1 MLVPMRLLP
10 AFTSFLCSLAL
21 ASSLLAEENWPQF
34 RGPRGDGQSTSTGLP
49 VNFGEE
55 KNLKWK
61 VAIHGRAWSC
71 PVIWGEQVWVTTAN
85 EQGTELG
92 VLCLDKKTGKILRD
106 DTLFHIAT
114 PQFAHRFNT
123 YASPTPVIEEG
134 RIYVT
139 FGSPGT
145 ACLDTKT
152 GKVLW
157 QRTDLQCN
165 HYRGAGSSP
174 IRWGNLLIMNFDGSD
189 LQYITAL
196 DKDTGQTVWTTKRSV
211 DYKDLDASGQVMNE
225 GDYRK
230 AFATPH
236 VAEVNGKPVLFSSG
250 AKAHYAYEPQT
261 GKELWRF
268 DEHAQHSASTRP
280 LLGDKVLYLQTGF
293 SKGQL
298 LALKLP
304 QTNDPAHPQ
313 VLAESDLA
321 WRMKKGVP
329 NKPSMLLIK
338 GLLYMIDDGGIAACV
353 DAATGQEIWKQR
365 IQGNY
370 SAAPVY
376 ADGRIYV
383 CSEEGKCAVFAA
395 EREFKLLA
403 ENQLSNG
410 VMAAPAISGKSLFIR
425 TRTDLYRFEE

>member
-1 MLVPMRLLP
+1 M
-10 AFTSFLCSLAL
+10 
-21 ASSLLAEENWPQF
+21 
-34 RGPRGDGQSTSTGLP
+34 
-49 VNFGEE
+49 
-55 KNLKWK
+55 
-61 VAIHGRAWSC
+61 
-71 PVIWGEQVWVTTAN
+71 
-85 EQGTELG
+85 
-92 VLCLDKKTGKILRD
+92 
-106 DTLFHIAT
+106 
-114 PQFAHRFNT
+114 
-123 YASPTPVIEEG
+123 IEEG

-157 QRTDLQCN
+157 QRTDLVCN

-196 DKDTGQTVWTTKRSV
+196 DKDTGKTVWKTDRSI
-211 DYKDLDASGQVMNE
+211 DFKDLDAAGKIRDE
-225 GDYRK
+225 GDTRK

-236 VAEVNGKPVLFSSG
+236 VATIAGKPVLLSSG

-268 DEHAQHSASTRP
+268 EERAQHSASTRP
-280 LLGDKVLYLQTGF
+280 VLQGDLVYLLTGF

-304 QTNDPAHPQ
+304 QVNDPAHPQ
-313 VLAESDLA
+313 VLVEENLA
-321 WRMKKGVP
+321 WRIKKGVP
-329 NKPSMLLIK
+329 NKPSLLLVK
-338 GLLYMIDDGGIAACV
+338 GLLFMIDDGGIAACV
-353 DAATGQEIWKQR
+353 DPATGQEIWKQR

-383 CSEEGKCAVFAA
+383 CSEEGKCSVFAA

-403 ENQLSNG
+403 ENQLANG
-410 VMAAPAISGKSLFIR
+410 VMAAPAISGKALYIR
-425 TRTDLYRFEE
+425 TKTDLYRIEE